1 MKRKLQNI
9 LLVISVLVLLG
20 SGIHPAVSADTVLT
34 DEVNLLSSNSNGVE
48 FEVSVPWQTL
58 QLEVVEVDGAS
69 YTYLDLPGWA
79 NTSQEGAPALPFAT
93 KSIGAPFGAELS
105 IEVIPGGAHTI
116 PLNAPVFPTPSP
128 IHQVDY
134 LDPNWEDSAIVYAI
148 EPDPEIY
155 IGSEVYPGAL
165 AEITADGQLRQ
176 QRLVGVGVYPVQYDP
191 IANILTVYESLQ
203 IKITFQGDL
212 DATRG
217 SARLESEAYESY
229 FKSNLINYEEARAW
243 RDTSQLDASLQNQRD
258 TGALPWQPPDPG
270 WRIAIQE
277 EGLYRL
283 TYATLEDAGLPLEMI
298 DPLTIKI
305 FSKGEEIAIQVNGEE
320 DGVFDPTDTIVFY
333 GQGIDNKYTADNIY
347 WLSFGGDPGIRMSLR
362 DGALLETLDPVPAH
376 YLADLHLEENH
387 LYRTLLPGSDELER
401 FYWSMIHTGVDPA
414 WTYDF
419 YLQEPYDGSGTLQ
432 IAMFGQLQAPINPD
446 HHAVISINDT
456 QIADVEW
463 DGLTWAGAAGYV
475 EAEIP
480 AGTLIPGTNTLTV
493 TLPNDTGVGVDI
505 VYIVYIDWAGFSFSN
520 TFSVPAGE
528 NQLAFSYATQGAWT
542 FQIAGFDTE
551 NVFAFDISNPIR
563 VVEIDPDS
571 LLIEDTGTDY
581 RLSFRDEVSAKQ
593 DYWAGAESAILNLSA
608 SALERDDPS
617 ELGSAGNRADYILI
631 SPRVFWEQAETL
643 AGYRAGQGL
652 ATILVDPQDIYDEFG
667 FGIADASAIQAFLA
681 FAYENWSPPAP
692 AYVVLFGDGHYDPKN
707 HFGNSPPSF
716 IPPFLAMAD
725 PWDGETAA
733 DNRYVSF
740 SGAGS
745 IPQMMLG
752 RLPASSVADAEA
764 MVSKIIAYE
773 QDSPVGDWSKQV
785 LAAAG
790 AADSGG
796 NFPVFSENLIRDTL
810 PTPYQAEKV
819 HFGVTHTE
827 INPARAALKNSINQ
841 GKLIVN
847 FIGHGFAKGWSATG
861 SANGEFILT
870 TDIPGLNNEGK
881 YPIFLAMTCSEGY
894 FIDPGTPAFG
904 EAIVRAENKGAIA
917 SWSPT
922 GKGVVNGH
930 DYLNRGFFDAVFKN
944 GASVLGEAVMSGLSR
959 LWFSGSSLYLIDT
972 YILLG
977 DPALVINREPVVADD
992 FYSTAEDFKL
1002 EVSPG
1007 NGVLKNDFGFAPGNP
1022 LTAELVTG
1030 VASGQLNFA
1039 SDGSFT
1045 YIPGKDWFGV
1055 DNFTYSAF
1063 DDGVLVGTAAV
1074 TISVTSINDSPVA
1087 YPQDIETPMDTPVEI
1102 FLTGSDVEGD
1112 ALKYKITRYPVHGQL
1127 IPNIPPES
1135 ESGEWQDLETSLNY
1149 QPDQGYHGGDSFEF
1163 VVTDGKANS
1172 EPATISINIWKENE
1186 EIYLYLPLILN

>member
-9 LLVISVLVLLG
+9 LLVISVLALLG

-34 DEVNLLSSNSNGVE
+34 DEVNLLSSNGSGVE

-58 QLEVVEVDGAS
+58 QLEVVEVDGVS

-79 NTSQEGAPALPFAT
+79 NTSQEGAPALPFASQ
-93 KSIGAPFGAELS
+93 SIGVPFGAELS
-105 IEVIPGGAHTI
+105 IEVIPGRAHTI
-116 PLNAPVFPTPSP
+116 PLNAPDFPTPSP

-134 LDPNWEDSAIVYAI
+134 LAPNWENSAIVYVI

-155 IGSEVYPGAL
+155 TGSGAYPGAL

-191 IANILTVYESLQ
+191 IANILIVYESLQ

-217 SARLESEAYESY
+217 AARLESEAYESY

-243 RDTSQLDASLQNQRD
+243 RDTSQPDASLQNQRD
-258 TGALPWQPPDPG
+258 MGALPWQPPDPG
-270 WRIAIQE
+270 WRIGIQE

-283 TYATLEDAGLPLEMI
+283 TYAALMDAGLPLETI
-298 DPLTIKI
+298 DPRTIKI
-305 FSKGEEIAIQVNGEE
+305 FSKGEEIAIRVRGEE
-320 DGVFDPTDTIVFY
+320 DGFFDPTDSIIFY
-333 GQGIDNKYTADNIY
+333 GQGIDSKYTADNIY
-347 WLSFGGDPGIRMSLR
+347 WLSFGGNPGIRMSLR
-362 DGALLETLDPVPAH
+362 GGAPLEAPDPVPAH

-387 LYRTLLPGSDELER
+387 LYRALFPGSDDLER
-401 FYWSMIHTGVDPA
+401 FYWSMIHTGIDPV
-414 WTYDF
+414 WTHDF
-419 YLQEPYDGSGTLQ
+419 YLQEPYNGSGTLQ
-432 IAMFGQLQAPINPD
+432 IAMFGQLQAPSINPD

-456 QIADVEW
+456 HIDDVYW

-475 EAEIP
+475 EADIP
-480 AGTLIPGTNTLTV
+480 AGALTPGTNTLTV
-493 TLPNDTGVGVDI
+493 TLPNDMDVGLDI
-505 VYIVYIDWAGFSFSN
+505 VFLDWVAFVFPN
-520 TFSVPAGE
+520 TFSAPAGE

-542 FQIAGFDTE
+542 FQVTGFDTE
-551 NVFAFDISNPIR
+551 NVFAFDISDPVD

-593 DYWAGAESAILNLSA
+593 DYWTAAESAILNLPA
-608 SALERDDPS
+608 SAIERDDPS
-617 ELGSAGNRADYILI
+617 ELGSAANRADYILI
-631 SPRVFWEQAETL
+631 SPRVFWEQAERL
-643 AGYRAGQGL
+643 AAYRVGQGL
-652 ATILVDPQDIYDEFG
+652 TTILVDLQDIYDEFG
-667 FGIADASAIQAFLA
+667 FGIADANAIQAFLA
-681 FAYENWSPPAP
+681 YAYENWSPPAP

-707 HFGNSPPSF
+707 YIGSSPPSF

-773 QDSPVGDWSKQV
+773 QDSPEGDWSKQV

-796 NFPVFSENLIRDTL
+796 NFPIFSENLIRDTL

-904 EAIVRAENKGAIA
+904 EAIVRAENKGAVA

-972 YILLG
+972 YILFG

-1055 DNFTYSAF
+1055 DNFTYSAL

-1087 YPQDIETPMDTPVEI
+1087 YPQVIETPMDAPVEI

-1112 ALKYKITRYPVHGQL
+1112 NLTYNITQPPTHGYL
-1127 IPNIPPES
+1127 FPNIPPRS
-1135 ESGEWQDLETSLNY
+1135 ESREGQELEPSLIY
-1149 QPDQGYHGGDSFEF
+1149 QPDQGYHGSDSFIY
-1163 VVTDGKANS
+1163 VVNDGKVNS
-1172 EPATISINIWKENE
+1172 EPAKVRINVGNFM
-1186 EIYLYLPLILN
+1186 YLPLIFN